1 MDPIAAS
8 DYAAADLSSKVS
20 IKVARKVLDQEQE
33 AGDAAVQMLQQAV
46 EMQKSLSDGRRLD
59 VYA

>member
-8 DYAAADLSSKVS
+8 EYANAELSSQVS
-20 IKVARKVLDQEQE
+20 IKVARKVLDQEEQ
-33 AGDAAVQMLQQAV
+33 AGDAAVQMLEQALQ
-46 EMQKSLSDGRRLD
+46 MQKQMDGRLD